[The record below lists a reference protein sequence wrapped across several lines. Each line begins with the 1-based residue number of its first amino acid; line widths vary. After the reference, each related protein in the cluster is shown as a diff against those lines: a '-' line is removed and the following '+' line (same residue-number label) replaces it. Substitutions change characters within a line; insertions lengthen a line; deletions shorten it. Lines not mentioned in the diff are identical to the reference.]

1 MSPIQVTIFMDT
13 EISGRDVSLLQ
24 MSDSFFPTGLYATS
38 NGLERLSQVKRLKR
52 KDISQFVII
61 YLRQVVGPS
70 DCTALGNAYESC
82 KKRDVAALLN
92 TDESL
97 FFMKII
103 EETRIASVRSGN
115 QLLKCVSS
123 FSKHKKMLKDYQNA
137 ISTGNA
143 TGVYPVSFGVAAWS
157 LDIPKNK
164 AGLILLYGFTVSAVG
179 AALRLGILQHF
190 EGQQIIHE
198 LRPVILESVL
208 KNIDRPISSMWQ
220 FAPGL
225 DILQMKHEMMS
236 SKMFIT

>member
-1 MSPIQVTIFMDT
+1 
-13 EISGRDVSLLQ
+13 

-38 NGLERLSQVKRLKR
+38 NGLEALSKVKKLKS
-52 KDISQFVII
+52 KDISQFIAVYLKQVI
-61 YLRQVVGPS
+61 GPS

-82 KKRDVAALLN
+82 KKRDLAALLN
-92 TDESL
+92 TDVSL
-97 FFMKII
+97 YFMRLI
-103 EETRIASVRSGN
+103 EETRRASVRSGN

-123 FSKHKKMLKDYQNA
+123 FVKHKKMLKDYQNA

-143 TGVYPVSFGVAAWS
+143 TGIYPVSFGVAAWS

-164 AGLILLYGFTVSAVG
+164 AGLILLYGFTVSVIG

-190 EGQQIIHE
+190 DGQEIIHE
-198 LRPVILESVL
+198 LRPLILESVL
-208 KNIDRPISSMWQ
+208 KNIDRPVSKMWQ

>member
-1 MSPIQVTIFMDT
+1 MLMDT
-13 EISGRDVSLLQ
+13 EIGNQDVSLLQ

-38 NGLERLSQVKRLKR
+38 NGLEALSKVKKLKG
-52 KDISQFVII
+52 KDISQFITIFLKQVI
-61 YLRQVVGPS
+61 GPS

-82 KKRDVAALLN
+82 RKMDIAALLS

-97 FFMKII
+97 YFMRLI
-103 EETRIASVRSGN
+103 EETRSASARSGN

-123 FSKHKKMLKDYQNA
+123 FVKHKKMLKDFQNA

-143 TGVYPVSFGVAAWS
+143 TGIYPVSFGVAAWS

-164 AGLILLYGFTVSAVG
+164 AGLILLYGFTVSVIG

-190 EGQQIIHE
+190 DSQEIIHE

-208 KNIDRPISSMWQ
+208 KNIDRPVSNMWQ

>member
-1 MSPIQVTIFMDT
+1 MNT
-13 EISGRDVSLLQ
+13 EIDSTDASLLQ
-24 MSDSFFPTGLYATS
+24 ISDSFFPTGLYATS
-38 NGLERLSQVKRLKR
+38 NGLEALYQVKRLKS
-52 KDISQFVII
+52 KDITQFITI
-61 YLRQVVGPS
+61 YLRHVLGPS

-82 KKRDVAALLN
+82 KKKDLAALID
-92 TDESL
+92 TDKSL
-97 FFMKII
+97 YYMRII
-103 EETRIASVRSGN
+103 EETRSAAIRSGN
-115 QLLKCVSS
+115 QLLKCVSTLV
-123 FSKHKKMLKDYQNA
+123 KHKKMLKDYQNA
-137 ISTGNA
+137 IRTGNA
-143 TGVYPVSFGVAAWS
+143 TGVYPVSFGVATWS

-164 AGLILLYGFTVSAVG
+164 AGLTLLYGFTVSVIG

-190 EGQQIIHE
+190 DGQQIIHE